1 MFALFAGDVYYPS
14 GGWNDF
20 RGTFDTI
27 EAAKDR
33 YLEGEMWGDHNHKW
47 EWGHVVNLET
57 RECVL
62 RMLFGKNK

>member
-1 MFALFAGDVYYPS
+1 MFALFAGDVYYPG
-14 GGWNDF
+14 GGWHDF

-27 EAAKDR
+27 EAARNR
-33 YLEGEMWGDHNHKW
+33 YLEGEMYGESKHEW

-57 RECVL
+57 REVVL